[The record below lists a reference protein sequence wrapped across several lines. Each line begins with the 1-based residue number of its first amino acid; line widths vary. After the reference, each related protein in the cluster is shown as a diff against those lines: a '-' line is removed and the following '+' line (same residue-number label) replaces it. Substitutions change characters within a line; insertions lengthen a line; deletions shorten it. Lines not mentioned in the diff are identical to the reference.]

1 MSKLNEQQKTSYALG
16 RMVAAGL
23 RNDGVEKVDAEFVGK
38 AFADVFNDA
47 PSLVDES
54 ELQELLDKLI
64 AEMQQK
70 KLEES
75 KGQHEVHASEGLAF
89 LEANKNKEGVKT
101 APSGLQYKVTKEG
114 KGSFPKDSD
123 TVTVHYEGKLINGE
137 IFDSSFQRGQT
148 ATFGLNQVI
157 KGWTE
162 GLQYINE
169 GGEIE
174 LYIPY
179 NLAYGERGA
188 GGSIPPF
195 ATLIFKVQLVNIQ

>member
-114 KGSFPKDSD
+114 KGSFPKDID